1 MVHHGRV
8 RIFDS
13 PNFGPGCVGVS
24 SCWSG
29 SAFLMLT
36 GLLAMGCMLGPGQK
50 QMYEG
55 PPLPKEQV
63 GIVRSGCGMD
73 SGLSI
78 RVMQIDGKDVSDP
91 CADFALLPGEHQLE
105 VGAKRLA
112 PALQTG
118 TLRSGAVL
126 GAPPAP
132 FPAEAR
138 QEQVLWTSPSTLRI
152 SCTVG
157 AGQEVIIIGSG
168 MGEEWGARCQSS
180 R

>member
-1 MVHHGRV
+1 MKHDRV
-8 RIFDS
+8 GFFDS
-13 PNFGPGCVGVS
+13 PNLDPRCVGIS
-24 SCWSG
+24 SRRSG
-29 SAFLMLT
+29 SACLILT
-36 GLLAMGCMLGPGQK
+36 GLIAMGCALGTGQK

-138 QEQVLWTSPSTLRI
+138 QEHVLWTSPSTLRI
-152 SCTVG
+152 TCTVG

>member
-1 MVHHGRV
+1 MMQHE
-8 RIFDS
+8 RIRRFDS
-13 PNFGPGCVGVS
+13 PTLDPGCFGVS
-24 SCWSG
+24 QRWSG

-36 GLLAMGCMLGPGQK
+36 GLLAMGCALGPGQT

-63 GIVRSGCGMD
+63 GIVRNGCGMD

-78 RVMQIDGKDVSDP
+78 RVMQIDGKDVPDP

-118 TLRSGAVL
+118 TMRSGGVL

-152 SCTVG
+152 TCRVM
-157 AGQEVIIIGSG
+157 AGQEVIIIGTG
-168 MGEEWGARCQSS
+168 TGEEWGARCQSS

>member
-1 MVHHGRV
+1 MHHERV
-8 RIFDS
+8 GHS
-13 PNFGPGCVGVS
+13 GGPALEPCCFGIS
-24 SCWSG
+24 SRRSG
-29 SAFLMLT
+29 SAVLMLT
-36 GLLAMGCMLGPGQK
+36 GLLAMGCALGPSPK
-50 QMYEG
+50 QMYDG
-55 PPLPKEQV
+55 PPLPSKQV
-63 GIVRSGCGMD
+63 GILRSGCGMD

-118 TLRSGAVL
+118 MMRSGAVL
-126 GAPPAP
+126 GAPPASSP
-132 FPAEAR
+132 VEAR

-152 SCTVG
+152 TCTVG
-157 AGQEVIIIGSG
+157 AGQEVLLVGTATG
-168 MGEEWGARCQSS
+168 DEWAARCQRS